1 MNKYV
6 FFILLGVLMFF
17 NSCKTY
23 KVIRYESKDF
33 KVFEKKNY
41 DFSQER
47 MFDNNLV
54 FAYFVKRSDYVDEWY
69 VVGMK
74 FYNKTGKAPS
84 IKISDFTVKDQN
96 GKIIFTADDI
106 VLDESKLY
114 KAEKMTDNGYYR
126 YYFGFD
132 RTIKVEDVKDQCY
145 YVSCTLN
152 GTEFKDTL
160 IRVEKKYW
168 GPFV

>member
-1 MNKYV
+1 
-6 FFILLGVLMFF
+6 MFF
-17 NSCKTY
+17 TSCKTY
-23 KVIRYESKDF
+23 TITRYYSKDELDF
-33 KVFEKKNY
+33 ISGKKYKFSNEHLFNENLMFVYFNDCFEA
-41 DFSQER
+41 E
-47 MFDNNLV
+47 DNFYSV
-54 FAYFVKRSDYVDEWY
+54 CTA
-69 VVGMK
+69 
-74 FYNKTGKAPS
+74 FYNKTEEAPC
-84 IKISDFTVKDQN
+84 IQVSDFTVKDQN

-132 RTIKVEDVKDQCY
+132 RTIKAEDVKDQCY

>member
-1 MNKYV
+1 MKA
-6 FFILLGVLMFF
+6 
-17 NSCKTY
+17 KTL
-23 KVIRYESKDF
+23 RF
-33 KVFEKKNY
+33 LKKNY

-160 IRVEKKYW
+160 IRVEKSIGVRLYERTRSAVYI
-168 GPFV
+168 GSARIQSGNTAV

>member
-1 MNKYV
+1 
-6 FFILLGVLMFF
+6 
-17 NSCKTY
+17 
-23 KVIRYESKDF
+23 
-33 KVFEKKNY
+33 
-41 DFSQER
+41 
-47 MFDNNLV
+47 
-54 FAYFVKRSDYVDEWY
+54 
-69 VVGMK
+69 MK
-74 FYNKTGKAPS
+74 FYNKTKEAPCIQVS
-84 IKISDFTVKDQN
+84 GFTVKDEN

-132 RTIKVEDVKDQCY
+132 RTIKAEDVKDQCY